1 MLLPKMSHYT
11 CIVTYLSYLFFKPIQ
26 SKLLLESLSFV
37 KSNFKG
43 CSQSQQ
49 VQCFKYFKTYNISC
63 LNAYQKCFD
72 IVELIFNSFRSYLT
86 CFAPFSF
93 FFFPSSKL
101 YPRIVFLF
109 SKEAKVNFKGRV
121 FQNKVLQAYQLDNLE
136 LLQIDMLIL
145 LN

>member
-72 IVELIFNSFRSYLT
+72 IVELIFTVLEVNLLALRLL
-86 CFAPFSF
+86 AFS
-93 FFFPSSKL
+93 SSHHPNFIHEQFSSSQKR
-101 YPRIVFLF
+101 PKSI
-109 SKEAKVNFKGRV
+109 SKEESFKTKYFRHINQIIQNFFR
-121 FQNKVLQAYQLDNLE
+121 
-136 LLQIDMLIL
+136 QIC
-145 LN
+145 